1 MVDELETED
10 KILDDYQL
18 EDSVFGEAEL
28 EDLKRKERILVEKN
42 NRGYYRCKIVHAKVY
57 NEIMQAMK
65 PYLTEECQTQLHHP
79 YHTQRNEALNKSV
92 ASYTPKHKIFSLTDS
107 LTTRVAIA
115 TGTQILGYHDFWKEV
130 FREFGIIFHFQI
142 SSILMNMQNKNKKN
156 N

>member
-28 EDLKRKERILVEKN
+28 EDLKRKERILVERN
-42 NRGYYRCKIVHAKVY
+42 NREYYRCKIVYSNVY

-65 PYLTEECQTQLHHP
+65 PYLTEECLTQLHHP

-92 ASYTPKHKIFSLTDS
+92 ATYAPKYKTFSLTDS
-107 LTTRVAIA
+107 LPTKVAIA
-115 TGTQILGYHDFWKEV
+115 AGTHILEYHDF
-130 FREFGIIFHFQI
+130 
-142 SSILMNMQNKNKKN
+142 
-156 N
+156 